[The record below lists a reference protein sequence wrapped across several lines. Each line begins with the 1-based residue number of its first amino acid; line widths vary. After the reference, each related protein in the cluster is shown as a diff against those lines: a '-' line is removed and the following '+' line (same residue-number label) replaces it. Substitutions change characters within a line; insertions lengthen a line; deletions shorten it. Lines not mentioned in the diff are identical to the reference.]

1 MNASIPYV
9 RGGTKLLLCKVLVG
23 HSFRM
28 SRVETGKPQ
37 VEGYDSHISPCGKE
51 LVIFSPDQILPTY
64 IIHYTTGSGG
74 GRGFGGFY

>member
-1 MNASIPYV
+1 
-9 RGGTKLLLCKVLVG
+9 LVC
-23 HSFRM
+23 
-28 SRVETGKPQ
+28 TA
-37 VEGYDSHISPCGKE
+37 DSCADGCVAGKE